1 MNQDK
6 LKILSEFFKKLWFN
20 KSSRTG
26 FILVLLVGLCAL
38 FAPFITDYQPN
49 VQNLNQ
55 SLQPPGKEHLLGTDF
70 FGRDLFTRIIYGARI
85 SLGISLFATFLS
97 TILGVGIGIIA
108 GYFGKIYDKIAMRII
123 NLLLGFPKL
132 PVFLI
137 FAGLGGT
144 SVKTLI
150 LFMSLFSWMELA
162 RISRAETMSVKTRP
176 YIKSAIALGLRK
188 RTIFLKYIIPNIIG
202 PIIASATLL
211 ISSMILL
218 EAALSFLGFG
228 VQTPIASWGTILYQ
242 GKSELVN
249 GWWISFF
256 GGIVIVITVIGFN
269 LLGDGLRIIFEPKSK
284 S

>member
-144 SVKTLI
+144 SVQFYDSTGSCI
-150 LFMSLFSWMELA
+150 EFSGIW
-162 RISRAETMSVKTRP
+162 STNTYSQ
-176 YIKSAIALGLRK
+176 LGYN
-188 RTIFLKYIIPNIIG
+188 FIPGKIG
-202 PIIASATLL
+202 I
-211 ISSMILL
+211 
-218 EAALSFLGFG
+218 
-228 VQTPIASWGTILYQ
+228 
-242 GKSELVN
+242 GKWLVDIVF
-249 GWWISFF
+249 WWNCDSDNCDRF
-256 GGIVIVITVIGFN
+256 
-269 LLGDGLRIIFEPKSK
+269 
-284 S
+284 